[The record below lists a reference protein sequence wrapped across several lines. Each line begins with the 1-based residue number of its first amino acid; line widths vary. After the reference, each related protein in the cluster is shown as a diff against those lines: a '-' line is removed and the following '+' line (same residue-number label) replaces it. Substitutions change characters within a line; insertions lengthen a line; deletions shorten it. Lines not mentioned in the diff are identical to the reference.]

1 MEYLLHYVK
10 FEMWRA
16 FGPFSIFF
24 PTLKLK
30 LGHNFPHSST
40 DSELGLRN
48 LGLRL
53 YFQVLTIHKEI
64 EQFTFPNIWKRLKV
78 GIFYCKS
85 SPLLSYFVIL
95 YLGRV
100 GQPIFIM
107 KRFSLILLGLHCCHH
122 HNPLLPPPAVLGMNH
137 TCSCLTSLRFFLMPN
152 NIFQIIDQIVFTS
165 GIDLD
170 QIFASGTKT

>member
-1 MEYLLHYVK
+1 MHKISKGFKILFFPMRNILANSLINSWNFRK
-10 FEMWRA
+10 WN
-16 FGPFSIFF
+16 IFF
-24 PTLKLK
+24 IMLSSKCGGLSVHSPSFFQTLKLK
-30 LGHNFPHSST
+30 LGHNFPHSSA

-48 LGLRL
+48 LGFRL

-100 GQPIFIM
+100 G
-107 KRFSLILLGLHCCHH
+107 
-122 HNPLLPPPAVLGMNH
+122 
-137 TCSCLTSLRFFLMPN
+137 
-152 NIFQIIDQIVFTS
+152 
-165 GIDLD
+165 
-170 QIFASGTKT
+170 